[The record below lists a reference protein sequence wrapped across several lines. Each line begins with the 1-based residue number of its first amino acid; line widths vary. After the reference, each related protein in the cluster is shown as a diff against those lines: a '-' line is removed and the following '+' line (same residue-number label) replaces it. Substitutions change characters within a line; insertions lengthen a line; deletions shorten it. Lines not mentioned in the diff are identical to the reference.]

1 MKLILISK
9 ILRIVLGLDLLVSGL
24 LFMWVT
30 HFGVEDFAQIIY
42 RLGYPDYVL
51 MPIGIGKLCMG
62 LVLLAPVSFKLRTY
76 AYFALGINLFLATYS
91 HLANGDVATGLGP
104 VIFTLLLGAGTFLL
118 DYRVNGN
125 QFSAA

>member
-1 MKLILISK
+1 MKLTLIAK
-9 ILRIVLGLDLLVSGL
+9 IVRIFLGIDLLLSGV
-24 LFMWVT
+24 LFTWGS

-42 RLGYPDYVL
+42 RLGYPAYVL
-51 MPIGIGKLCMG
+51 VPIGIGKLCMG
-62 LVLLAPVSFKLRTY
+62 VVLLAPVSYVMRTY

-91 HLANGDVATGLGP
+91 HLASGDVASGLGP